1 MKASLQKRLL
11 TQQIKFKEEQKKAQ
25 AVKRE
30 IQKME
35 MKETGQESHKNI
47 LLPKYVLNADLK
59 VYEEVDC
66 PPKSLYKAVGYNNM
80 EKVKV
85 IMEGN
90 DEEKR
95 SAFER
100 KESLGR

>member
-1 MKASLQKRLL
+1 
-11 TQQIKFKEEQKKAQ
+11 
-25 AVKRE
+25 
-30 IQKME
+30 ME